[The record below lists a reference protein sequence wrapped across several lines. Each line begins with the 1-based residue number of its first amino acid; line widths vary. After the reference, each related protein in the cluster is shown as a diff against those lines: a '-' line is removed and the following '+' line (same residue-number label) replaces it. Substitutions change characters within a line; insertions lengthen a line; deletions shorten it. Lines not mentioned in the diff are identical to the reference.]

1 MSNRFGHQLRRALI
15 REVRRRAPRLLS
27 RRRRVAPPGQK
38 PATTGAPSPA
48 GGPSS
53 QAAREYPIP
62 PSGLPPVEYAPQADG
77 EPDPGE
83 IVWAWVPYEDNPR
96 LGKDRP
102 VLIIARMRGGFLGLQ
117 LTSQNH
123 SRDLEREARFGRH
136 WLGIGSGSWDAQ
148 RRDSEVRLDR
158 VLFLPPQGVRREGS
172 SLDKQRFLEVAAAL
186 RALHR

>member
-1 MSNRFGHQLRRALI
+1 MSNRFAHQLRRALI

-27 RRRRVAPPGQK
+27 RRRRVAPPAGTSA
-38 PATTGAPSPA
+38 PAGAPSPA
-48 GGPSS
+48 GSPSH
-53 QAAREYPIP
+53 AAREYRIP
-62 PSGLPPVEYAPQADG
+62 ASGLPPVEYAPQADG

-102 VLIIARMRGGFLGLQ
+102 VLIIARMSGGFLGLQ

-123 SRDLEREARFGRH
+123 SRDLEREAHFGRH
-136 WLGIGSGSWDAQ
+136 WLGIGSGSWDSQ

-172 SLDKQRFLEVAAAL
+172 SLDQQRFLAVAAAL
-186 RALHR
+186 RALHS